1 MTRTIVALLVGAS
14 MAAFALPA
22 LAQGTA
28 VQVTPERRAA
38 IHRCIAEA
46 RSMYP
51 GPDQDANRTERYV
64 ACMGTAGLAP

>member
-14 MAAFALPA
+14 IAAFASQA
-22 LAQGTA
+22 LAQVT
-28 VQVTPERRAA
+28 VTPERRAA
-38 IHRCIAEA
+38 IHKCIAEA

-64 ACMGTAGLAP
+64 ACMGSAGQAP